1 MSILFLIV
9 LILIISQLFV
19 VLSLGIIWSYHIF
32 KAINEMGQ
40 AKLSREVMERS
51 IELLLESI
59 RKE

>member
-1 MSILFLIV
+1 MSILV
-9 LILIISQLFV
+9 LSVIILIISQLFV